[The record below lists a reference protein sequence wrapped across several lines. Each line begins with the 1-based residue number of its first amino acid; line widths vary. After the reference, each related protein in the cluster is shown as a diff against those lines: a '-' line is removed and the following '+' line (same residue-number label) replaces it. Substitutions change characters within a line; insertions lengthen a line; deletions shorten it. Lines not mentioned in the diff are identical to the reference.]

1 MATEEG
7 RPVNQRIRHLTVA
20 LIALFAVLFVQL
32 TTWQVVR
39 RDRLVDDGRNNRVKL
54 REFDRPRGEIVT
66 IDGKIIALTEP
77 VDPAESPNDKF
88 NLQRTYPYGDTYAH
102 VTGYYSLGFG
112 STQLERTMNDVLVGK
127 TPQQLLEAT
136 GSLLSKPD
144 TSGRVVTTIDSRI
157 QEAAKAALGDR
168 EGSVVVLNPATG
180 AVVAMY
186 SNPSFDPNLAASHN
200 GNTVND
206 YLNQLQADPRKPL
219 LANAYQERYMPGS
232 TMKVVT
238 TAVGFDTGLLA
249 LDRKFKNERAWVPP
263 NTKKP
268 IRNYGQKLCG
278 GDVAEVFRRSC
289 NIPFARLA
297 VEIGPDQMVNGA
309 ARFGFEERVPIDLP
323 AAAASTFGG
332 LAKDFTDSLAL
343 LAIHGFG
350 QGQVQISPLHMA
362 MISASVANGG
372 RMMQPHVVDRTLTHA
387 GSVISAARNETWKT
401 TMSPATAATLTQLM
415 TGVVQSGTAAC
426 CMQLNNGVSAAAKTG
441 TAQLNP
447 EGETQRSHAW
457 ITAFAPAQ
465 APRYAIA
472 VFIKGVNDEVSAS
485 TGGRLAGPVAKKVLD
500 VALALPERPA
510 PSP

>member
-1 MATEEG
+1 M
-7 RPVNQRIRHLTVA
+7 NQRIRHLTVA
-20 LIALFAVLFVQL
+20 LIALFAVLFAQL

-39 RDRLVDDGRNNRVKL
+39 RDRLVNDGRNNRVKL
-54 REFDRPRGEIVT
+54 REFDKPRGEIVT
-66 IDGKIIALTEP
+66 IDGRVIALTEP
-77 VDPAESPNDKF
+77 VDLAANPNDKF

-136 GSLLSKPD
+136 GSLLSKAD
-144 TSGRVVTTIDSRI
+144 TAGRVVTTIDSRI
-157 QEAAKAALGDR
+157 QEAAKSALGNR

-180 AVVAMY
+180 AVLAMY

-206 YLNQLQADPRKPL
+206 YLNLLQADARKPL

-232 TMKVVT
+232 TMKIVT
-238 TAVGFDTGLLA
+238 TAVGFDTGLLT
-249 LDRKFKNERAWVPP
+249 LDRKFKNERAWTPP

-278 GDVAEVFRRSC
+278 GDLAEVFRRSC

-297 VEIGPDQMVNGA
+297 VEAGPDQMVNGA
-309 ARFGFEERVPIDLP
+309 ARFGFEERVPFDLP
-323 AAAASTFGG
+323 GAAASTFGG
-332 LAKDFTDSLAL
+332 LAKDFDDSLAL

-362 MISASVANGG
+362 MIAASVANGG
-372 RMMQPHVVDRTLTHA
+372 RMMQPHIVDRTLTHA
-387 GSVISAARNETWKT
+387 GSVISAARNQTWKT

-415 TGVVQSGTAAC
+415 IGVVQNGTAAC
-426 CMQLNNGVSAAAKTG
+426 CMQLNNGITAAAKTG

-500 VALALPERPA
+500 VALALPESPA